1 MKRLS
6 LIVAL
11 VVGLALTALAPA
23 AVADPQTELER
34 VQEEIQ
40 ALEDQISAAQ
50 TQKSDAAQELDSAQA
65 AVQEVLGRLSEA
77 QAAVEEVEGK
87 ISIEETNLA
96 DLQDQLAQLQRDL
109 AETRA
114 EITSTQQNLEI
125 QAVDMY
131 MTASSSVGAS
141 MLSFDSATD
150 LQVGLSYSVGIADFS
165 EDMLDGFVA
174 LREEEDRQQ
183 NKVEG
188 QKGEVETILASLE
201 VDRIDRQE
209 KLDGVRVLQAEA
221 EEDLVAAQNIV
232 NRINQDIRAAE
243 QHKEGLEAESAQ
255 LEQEIQKLQ
264 EESGAGDTSPG
275 VLGWPV
281 NGPVTSPFGWRV
293 HPIFGTR
300 KLHTGID
307 LGVGY
312 GTPIAAAGDGV
323 VILAGPYG
331 GYGNAVVIDHGGGLS
346 TLYAHQSSIAVGTG
360 QRVARGEVIG
370 YVGCTGYCTGA
381 HLHFE
386 TRENG
391 TPVDPMKYLS

>member
-1 MKRLS
+1 MTRLS

-11 VVGLALTALAPA
+11 VVGVSLIALAPA

-34 VQEEIQ
+34 VQQEIQ
-40 ALEDQISAAQ
+40 ALEDQISSAQ
-50 TQKSDAAQELDSAQA
+50 AQKSAAAQELAAAQA

-77 QAAVEEVEGK
+77 QSALEEVEGK
-87 ISIEETNLA
+87 ISIEEANLA

-183 NKVEG
+183 NTVEG
-188 QKGEVETILASLE
+188 QKGEVETILTSLE
-201 VDRIDRQE
+201 ADRVKRQE
-209 KLDGVRVLQAEA
+209 KLDEVRVLQAEA
-221 EEDLVAAQNIV
+221 EESLVTAQNIV
-232 NRINQDIRAAE
+232 NRINQDIHAFE

-255 LEQEIQKLQ
+255 LEEEIQKLQ
-264 EESGAGDTSPG
+264 EGSGAGNTSPG

-281 NGPVTSPFGWRV
+281 NAPVTSPFGWRV

-346 TLYAHQSSIAVGTG
+346 TLYAHQSSIAVSTG